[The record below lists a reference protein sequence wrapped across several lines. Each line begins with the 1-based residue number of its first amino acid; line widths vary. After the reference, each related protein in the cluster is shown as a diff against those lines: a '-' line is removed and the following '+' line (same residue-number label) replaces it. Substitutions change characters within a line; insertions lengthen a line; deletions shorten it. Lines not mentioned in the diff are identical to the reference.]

1 MTKKIIPLESYVSA
15 SDASQLLSL
24 KLGRP
29 VSSEYIRKLARRK
42 KQPVRTEQRSNRLL
56 YNREDL
62 ETVTIKRKSTRQ
74 EWGAH

>member
-1 MTKKIIPLESYVSA
+1 MVKKIIPLDSYISA
-15 SDASQLLSL
+15 HDAAELLSE

-42 KQPVRTEQRSNRLL
+42 KQPVRTQVRSNRLL

-62 ETVTIKRKSTRQ
+62 ETVTIKKKSTPD
-74 EWGAH
+74 ESAL

>member
-1 MTKKIIPLESYVSA
+1 MTKKIIPLENYVSA

-42 KQPVRTEQRSNRLL
+42 KQPVRTQVRSNRLL

-62 ETVTIKRKSTRQ
+62 EQVTIKKKSTPD
-74 EWGAH
+74 ESAL

>member
-1 MTKKIIPLESYVSA
+1 MTKKIIPLENYVSA

-42 KQPVRTEQRSNRLL
+42 KQPVRTQVRSNRLL
-56 YNREDL
+56 YNRDDIL
-62 ETVTIKRKSTRQ
+62 ASTVKQKQQKSYPC
-74 EWGAH
+74 